1 MGSIS
6 VCYDTPFMGDTTC
19 VNVKNVNAIHAIA
32 MKLNDHD
39 KSLFGGGG
47 SANEN
52 RKLLNFW
59 ARFIITLANAVTF
72 LVLIGLLFFVE
83 EVSESNSSLVNIMIG
98 MYVAVQVKIIDYWFR
113 EKKDAEHDEDMNG
126 RK

>member
-1 MGSIS
+1 MNAK
-6 VCYDTPFMGDTTC
+6 T
-19 VNVKNVNAIHAIA
+19 VNAIRVIV

>member
-1 MGSIS
+1 
-6 VCYDTPFMGDTTC
+6 
-19 VNVKNVNAIHAIA
+19 
-32 MKLNDHD
+32 MKLHS
-39 KSLFGGGG
+39 SLFGGGG
-47 SANEN
+47 NANEN

-83 EVSESNSSLVNIMIG
+83 EVSETNSSLVNIMIG

-113 EKKDAEHDEDMNG
+113 EKKDAEHEESNG
-126 RK
+126 VNK

>member
-1 MGSIS
+1 MR
-6 VCYDTPFMGDTTC
+6 
-19 VNVKNVNAIHAIA
+19 
-32 MKLNDHD
+32 LNDHD

-59 ARFIITLANAVTF
+59 ARFIITLANAVSF
-72 LVLIGLLFFVE
+72 LVLFGLLFFVE